1 MDIMTL
7 CAISF
12 ALALDAFAVSIASGV
27 VIKKKKAHLALK
39 LGTSFGLFQAV
50 MPVLGFAAGNSMRSF
65 IVGIDH
71 WIAFG
76 LLFLIGSKMV
86 YESFQLEGV
95 EENSKGSMSFKTLML
110 LSVATSIDAFAVGIM
125 FSLLD
130 VSILFP
136 VLLIGCV
143 TFLMSFSGVFIG
155 SRAGHL
161 FEKKAEMAAGIVLI
175 GIGLK
180 ILIEHLV

>member
-1 MDIMTL
+1 MDILTL

-27 VIKKKKAHLALK
+27 VIKKKKVAHALK

-50 MPVLGFAAGNSMRSF
+50 MPVLGWLAGNGLRVF
-65 IVGIDH
+65 ISGIDH

-76 LLFLIGSKMV
+76 LLSLIGSKML
-86 YESFQLEGV
+86 YEAFQLEDV
-95 EENSKGSMSFKTLML
+95 EDNTGKDMSFRTLML
-110 LSVATSIDAFAVGIM
+110 LSVATSIDAFAIGIM
-125 FSLLD
+125 FSLLN

-136 VLLIGCV
+136 ILLIGAV
-143 TFLMSFSGVFIG
+143 TFCMSFMGVFIG
-155 SRAGHL
+155 NKAGHM
-161 FEKKAEMAAGIVLI
+161 FENKAEIAAGLVLI

-180 ILIEHLV
+180 ILIEHLF